1 VLHPSLMRLHCVK
14 AAEMEPSVVTH
25 AQALKMR

>member
-1 VLHPSLMRLHCVK
+1 MRLHCVK